1 MYLLCTSHSILQSIL
16 LVCGLGC
23 HVKELIQIV
32 YSIFFF
38 SSRLRF
44 NVTSRLSLIPKKEEW
59 CYMWQMINTVVDK
72 TIFDLRVTRS
82 PKANFGSL
90 PAFFFFLYFLFFL
103 LFRSCIFFTTFTWAH
118 NTVITSYK
126 KKNKIYVC
134 FFYARVCI
142 SLSNKTSCPVY
153 NPAVSFKL
161 YSNPNKIQRHR
172 GVMC

>member
-134 FFYARVCI
+134 FFMRECI
-142 SLSNKTSCPVY
+142 FPCQIKPRTLCTILRFHLSC
-153 NPAVSFKL
+153 
-161 YSNPNKIQRHR
+161 IQIQTRSKDT
-172 GVMC
+172 VA